1 MKISSFT
8 NIEAKIYENDCLYFG
23 AFFYNENKLFPGFLL
38 RVCFICILI
47 FSVVKQKKKKVEN
60 TYICNFVHSRNL
72 PPHFMHSW
80 GLHAGCL
87 FKVYLNV
94 FLGTILLC
102 MKYLVLVEIVQ
113 ILRQNMPNMPIPS
126 WIFLSGFLLH
136 VVLLLKLLHG
146 VKI

>member
-1 MKISSFT
+1 MFH
-8 NIEAKIYENDCLYFG
+8 LYLN
-23 AFFYNENKLFPGFLL
+23 FFCSKA
-38 RVCFICILI
+38 
-47 FSVVKQKKKKVEN
+47 KKKKVEN

-136 VVLLLKLLHG
+136 VVLLLKLLHS
-146 VKI
+146 VKIWKIFLPLRFYVKSIPWQIWEFQKLTHNWFHVKYEPQEN